1 MNVRKIA
8 MTPFI
13 VASLAVCAEAT
24 TIDRHLTPFDGPP
37 GGIITVSSGGVA
49 VGNVTSGVDIVGTE
63 REALL
68 ENLSGPGSVSVEVT
82 GGDLIFTSDT
92 DTKGRFS
99 VLFDGVGTSSAS
111 LDVSA
116 DDRVVHNSTDI
127 VGTIRFTAIAT
138 DGAGETATRTP
149 IDLTTASVFTLES
162 FFASDFSYSID
173 PQFFDGSNIV
183 RFEASFEDVSI
194 SGGSSF
200 KLGVV
205 ESVPEPSTL
214 LLAALGLLGLLGFGR
229 RRRRRAK

>member
-24 TIDRHLTPFDGPP
+24 QIDGHGTGFSGPP
-37 GGIITVSSGGVA
+37 GGIITVISGGA
-49 VGNVTSGVDIVGTE
+49 ASGDVTSGVDIVGTE

-68 ENLSGPGSVSVEVT
+68 ENLSGPGSVTAEVT
-82 GGDLIFTSDT
+82 GGDLIFTSAAGT
-92 DTKGRFS
+92 NGKFS

-116 DDRVVHNSTDI
+116 DDRVVHNFTDI
-127 VGTIRFTAIAT
+127 VGSIQFTAIAT
-138 DGAGETATRTP
+138 DGFGETATRTP
-149 IDLTTASVFTLES
+149 IILTTAAVTTLES
-162 FFASDFSYSID
+162 FFASDFAYSVA
-173 PQFFDGSNIV
+173 PNLFDGTNIV
-183 RFEASFEDVSI
+183 SFQAQFEDVAVG
-194 SGGSSF
+194 GGSSF

-229 RRRRRAK
+229 RKRRRAK